1 MYVNASF
8 QSNIL
13 WRLSAS
19 VLSKTLF
26 LSETC
31 FLSKTLLL
39 GQDAPG
45 VGDTRVRSE
54 IPTLLSRLRSG
65 LDGKL
70 SQFYIPG
77 RK

>member
-45 VGDTRVRSE
+45 VGDT
-54 IPTLLSRLRSG
+54 
-65 LDGKL
+65 
-70 SQFYIPG
+70 
-77 RK
+77 